1 MTVNTFDL
9 KFAKDVSQ
17 GLLHTPKML
26 SSQYFYD
33 ANGDKL
39 FQQIMELPEY
49 YLSRKEYQILNAN
62 RKAILTPALKS
73 SNGFNLVE
81 WGAGDGKKSE
91 LLLSYL
97 YENGVN
103 FTYFPNDISSNVLRG
118 LGEKIENKY
127 PGLKVEPLEG
137 NYFELLKAPSW
148 KQDRPTFM
156 LYLGSNIGN
165 FNQEQTLGLLASM
178 QSAMVKGDWLLAGF
192 DLKKDPNKI
201 LSAYNDS
208 AGVTKEFNL
217 NLLRRINRELDADFD
232 LGKFTHWPV
241 YNPESGFCKSYLVSK
256 EFQIVRIGALD
267 LEVTF
272 QEAET
277 IFTEISR
284 KFSLSEIK
292 ELSVE
297 ANFSQ
302 VGIFR
307 DQDNYF
313 ADVLWQKP

>member
-1 MTVNTFDL
+1 MSVNTFDL
-9 KFAKDVSQ
+9 KFANNVAQ
-17 GLLHTPKML
+17 GLLYTPKKL

-49 YLSRKEYQILNAN
+49 YLSRKEYEILNTH
-62 RKAILTPALKS
+62 REKILYPALKS
-73 SNGFNLVE
+73 TNGFNLVE

-97 YENGVN
+97 YKNGVN
-103 FTYFPNDISSNVLRG
+103 FTYFPNDISPNALNG
-118 LGEKIENKY
+118 LVEKIEKKY

-137 NYFELLKAPSW
+137 NYFELLKAPIW
-148 KQDRPTFM
+148 KQDRPTLM

-165 FNQEQTLGLLASM
+165 FNPEQTLGLLDNM
-178 QSAMVKGDWLLAGF
+178 QNAMARGDWLLVGF
-192 DLKKDPNKI
+192 DLKKDPAII

-208 AGVTKEFNL
+208 VGITKAFNL
-217 NLLRRINRELDADFD
+217 NLLKRINRELDADFD
-232 LGKFTHWPV
+232 LGKFTHWPI

-256 EFQIVRIGALD
+256 EFQKVRIGALGLD
-267 LEVTF
+267 ITF
-272 QEAET
+272 EKAET

-297 ANFSQ
+297 AKFSQ
-302 VGIFR
+302 VGNFR
-307 DQDNYF
+307 DGEGYF
-313 ADVLWQKP
+313 ADVLWQKL